1 MPLTRDTPKPMLPL
15 AGLPVTEHQLITAK
29 KAGVTTIVLATSYLS
44 EVFTPYFGD
53 GSQWGLDIRYA
64 VEQTPLG
71 TGGAIKNA
79 AEVLN
84 LSASSDEP
92 IVIFNGDVLSSHNL
106 SKQIQEHVAH
116 NADVTLH
123 LTHVDDAR
131 AYGCV
136 PVDENGRVTA
146 FLEKMD
152 NPITNTINAGSY
164 VFHPS
169 VIDTIAANTV
179 VSVERDVFPA
189 LVAAGRKIYGYVE
202 DSYWLDIGTPRA
214 LLAGSKHLGGG
225 EFKVHPTSKVEASAV
240 LQDGSSVG
248 QDCTVRENVLISG
261 SIISAG
267 ADIGKGSEIRN
278 SFIAPGSLIA
288 ANSKIVDS
296 YYSNEL
302 ISRDEGLHCDFA
314 CLLYTDHIKNKIS
327 QERIYEIILNAVE
340 IEKEFVTVAL
350 PVSLIGM
357 NAELMCQYIEFV
369 ADRLLVSLGCK
380 KNYNAVNPFDFMEMI

>member
-1 MPLTRDTPKPMLPL
+1 MTVGILLVGGMGTRLMPLTRDTPKPMLPL

-29 KAGVTTIVLATSYLS
+29 KAGVTKIVLATSYLS

-53 GSQWGLDIRYA
+53 GSHWGLELRYA
-64 VEQTPLG
+64 VEQIPLG

-79 AEVLN
+79 AAALN
-84 LSASSDEP
+84 LPPGTDEP

-106 SKQIQEHVAH
+106 SKQIQEHVAD

-136 PVDENGRVTA
+136 PVDENGRVIA

-169 VIDTIAANTV
+169 VIDTIASNTV
-179 VSVERDVFPA
+179 VSVEREVFPA
-189 LVAAGRKIYGYVE
+189 LVEAGKKIYGYVE

-214 LLAGSKHLGGG
+214 LLAGSKHLVGG
-225 EFKVHPTSKVEASAV
+225 EFKVDATSKIAASAV

-248 QDCTVRENVLISG
+248 QGCKVRENALISG

-267 ADIGKGSEIRN
+267 ADIGQGSEIRN

-288 ANSKIVDS
+288 DNSKIVDS

-302 ISRDEGLHCDFA
+302 ISP
-314 CLLYTDHIKNKIS
+314 
-327 QERIYEIILNAVE
+327 LN
-340 IEKEFVTVAL
+340 L
-350 PVSLIGM
+350 
-357 NAELMCQYIEFV
+357 
-369 ADRLLVSLGCK
+369 
-380 KNYNAVNPFDFMEMI
+380 

>member
-15 AGLPVTEHQLITAK
+15 AGLPVTEHQLLAAK
-29 KAGVTTIVLATSYLS
+29 RAGITTIVLATSYLS

-53 GSQWGLDIRYA
+53 GSKWGLDVRYA
-64 VEQTPLG
+64 VEETPLG

-79 AEVLN
+79 AAALN
-84 LSASSDEP
+84 LTAGSDEP

-106 SKQIQEHVAH
+106 GKQIQQHVA
-116 NADVTLH
+116 NRADVTLH

-146 FLEKMD
+146 FLEKME

-169 VIDTIAANTV
+169 VIETIAANTV

-189 LVAAGRKIYGYVE
+189 LVAAGKKIYGYVE
-202 DSYWLDIGTPRA
+202 DAYWLDIGTPRA
-214 LLAGSKHLGGG
+214 LLAGSKHLVGS
-225 EFKVHPTSKVEASAV
+225 EFKADATSKIAATAL

-248 QDCTVRENVLISG
+248 ERCNVDENVLISG
-261 SIISAG
+261 SIICAG
-267 ADIGKGSEIRN
+267 VDVGAGSEIRN
-278 SFIAPGSLIA
+278 SFVAPGSHVPKD
-288 ANSKIVDS
+288 SKIIGN

-302 ISRDEGLHCDFA
+302 ISP
-314 CLLYTDHIKNKIS
+314 
-327 QERIYEIILNAVE
+327 LN
-340 IEKEFVTVAL
+340 L
-350 PVSLIGM
+350 
-357 NAELMCQYIEFV
+357 
-369 ADRLLVSLGCK
+369 
-380 KNYNAVNPFDFMEMI
+380 

>member
-1 MPLTRDTPKPMLPL
+1 MTLGILLVGGMGTRLMPLTRDTPKPMLPI
-15 AGLPVTEHQLITAK
+15 AGLPVTEHQLMAAK
-29 KAGVTTIVLATSYLS
+29 RAGITTIVLATSYLS

-53 GSQWGLDIRYA
+53 GSKWGLDIRYA
-64 VEQTPLG
+64 VEETPLG

-79 AEVLN
+79 AAALN
-84 LSASSDEP
+84 LRAGSDEP

-106 SKQIQEHVAH
+106 AKQIQEHVAH

-123 LTHVDDAR
+123 LTHVEDAR

-169 VIDTIAANTV
+169 VIETIAANTV

-189 LVAAGRKIYGYVE
+189 LVAAGKKIYGYIE
-202 DSYWLDIGTPRA
+202 DAYWLDIGTPRA
-214 LLAGSKHLGGG
+214 LLAGSKHLVGGD
-225 EFKVHPTSKVEASAV
+225 FKIDPTSTIATTAK

-248 QDCTVRENVLISG
+248 AGCSIHEDVVISG
-261 SIISAG
+261 SIICA
-267 ADIGKGSEIRN
+267 AVVIEAGSEIRN
-278 SFIAPGSLIA
+278 SFVAPGSHIPKD
-288 ANSKIVDS
+288 SKIIDN

-302 ISRDEGLHCDFA
+302 ISP
-314 CLLYTDHIKNKIS
+314 
-327 QERIYEIILNAVE
+327 LN
-340 IEKEFVTVAL
+340 L
-350 PVSLIGM
+350 
-357 NAELMCQYIEFV
+357 
-369 ADRLLVSLGCK
+369 
-380 KNYNAVNPFDFMEMI
+380 